1 MNYKIVLKTIGR
13 LLQTEALLMLLP
25 MAVSFY
31 YKENTSVVFGIVIAL
46 LIVTGSLMT
55 LPKLQNRRVYARE
68 GFVIVSL
75 SWMLLSLFG
84 ALPFVFS
91 GAIPSFVDA
100 LFETVSG
107 FTTTGASILNNIEAL
122 PKSILFWRSFTHWIG
137 GMGIIVFVLAILPQ
151 KDMQSMHILR
161 AEVPGPTVGKLVSKT
176 TVTAR
181 ILYIIYGVL
190 TVAEIIALLCCDMP
204 LFDSVTTAFATA
216 GTGGF
221 SVKNASIAAYG
232 NLGAEI
238 VISLFMLLFGIN
250 FNLFYLFLMKQFK
263 RVFKSEELW
272 TYLTVIGVAV
282 VLVTMNIYPMVE
294 SFGTALRQAGFQVIS
309 IITTTGFATADFNLW
324 SATSKS
330 TLVLLMFIG
339 ACAGSTGG
347 GLKVSRLIILIKT
360 IFKELTSYTHPKSI
374 VKIKMDDKPIEHE
387 VVRSANVYF
396 ITYMIIFVVSVF
408 CLTFENIDLI
418 SVFTAV
424 AATFNNI
431 GPGLEMVGPS
441 ANFGHF
447 TDFSKLVMIFDMLAG
462 RLELFPLLML
472 FHPELWKDTLKRKLK

>member
-1 MNYKIVLKTIGR
+1 MNYKMVLKTVGR

-55 LPKLQNRRVYARE
+55 LPKLQNRCVYARE

-122 PKSILFWRSFTHWIG
+122 PKSLLFWRSFTHWIG

-309 IITTTGFATADFNLW
+309 TITTTGFVTADFGQWPAL
-324 SATSKS
+324 SQMIIVT
-330 TLVLLMFIG
+330 LMFLG

-347 GLKVSRLIILIKT
+347 GLKVGRMIILVKSAFRELRRAINPNRVKAIKLDGAVVEKDVVT
-360 IFKELTSYTHPKSI
+360 TTSTYFIIYMFIIGISTLLLSFDNFDFTTTLTSVITCI
-374 VKIKMDDKPIEHE
+374 N
-387 VVRSANVYF
+387 NV
-396 ITYMIIFVVSVF
+396 
-408 CLTFENIDLI
+408 
-418 SVFTAV
+418 
-424 AATFNNI
+424 
-431 GPGLEMVGPS
+431 GPGLAGVGPVE
-441 ANFGHF
+441 NFADF
-447 TDFSKLVMIFDMLAG
+447 SDFSKLVLSLNMLIGRIEIFPVLI
-462 RLELFPLLML
+462 LFMRST
-472 FHPELWKDTLKRKLK
+472 WKKST